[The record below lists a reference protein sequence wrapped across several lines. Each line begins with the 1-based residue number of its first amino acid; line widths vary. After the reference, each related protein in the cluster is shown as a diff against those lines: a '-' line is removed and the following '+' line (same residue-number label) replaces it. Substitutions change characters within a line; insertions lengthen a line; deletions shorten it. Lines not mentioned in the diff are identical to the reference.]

1 MIGILQVIVD
11 AVSLGSLYAL
21 AALGIG
27 LLFGIMRLINFAHGD
42 FITVGAYAL
51 IVPSAALTSTLF
63 IGGWH
68 WLFMVPTI
76 SAIVIALA
84 ILTERIV
91 FRAVRGA
98 DPATLL
104 IASFALSYFLQHL
117 ILLIY
122 GARAKAVDVGSELN
136 QLVLIGDLWVLK
148 LDIVTII
155 VAAVLLLCL
164 AAFMKKSRYGI
175 QMRAAANDFVM
186 ARLLGVRANTVI
198 SVAFAISGLLAAA
211 VSLLFISRTA
221 LLDPRMGIHFVI
233 IAFVSTVIGGM
244 GSLVGAALGGFTV
257 GASTAFLQAFL
268 PLELRP
274 FRDALVYGLV
284 ILILLLRPRGLIR
297 VRLYEERV

>member
-1 MIGILQVIVD
+1 MID

-21 AALGIG
+21 AALGVG
-27 LLFGIMRLINFAHGD
+27 LLFGVMRLINFAHGD
-42 FITVGAYAL
+42 FMTVGAYAL

-68 WLFMVPTI
+68 WLFMVPAIT
-76 SAIVIALA
+76 AIVIVLA
-84 ILTERIV
+84 VLTERIV
-91 FRAVRGA
+91 FRGIRGA
-98 DPATLL
+98 DPTTLL

-136 QLVLIGDLWVLK
+136 QQIIIGGLRVVA
-148 LDIVTII
+148 LDVVTII
-155 VAAVLLLCL
+155 AAAILLLCL
-164 AAFMKKSRYGI
+164 AAFMKRSRYGI

-211 VSLLFISRTA
+211 VALLFISRTA
-221 LLDPRMGIHFVI
+221 LLDPRMGIPLVI
-233 IAFVSTVIGGM
+233 IGFVSTVIGGM

-257 GASTAFLQAFL
+257 GVSSALLQAYL

-284 ILILLLRPRGLIR
+284 ILILLLRPSGLIR
-297 VRLYEERV
+297 VRSSEERV